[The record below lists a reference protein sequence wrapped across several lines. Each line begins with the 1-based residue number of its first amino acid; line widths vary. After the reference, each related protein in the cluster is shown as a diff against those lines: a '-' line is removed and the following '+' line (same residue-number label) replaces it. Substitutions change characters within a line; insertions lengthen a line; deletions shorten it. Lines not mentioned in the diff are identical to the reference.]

1 MIQRYRED
9 LQARPDARRTVA
21 TYAHE
26 MGRVE
31 VNAFRT
37 QLAVEGR
44 VSASTQNQELSELLF
59 LDRELLGRDLDREG
73 VWRRVVKR

>member
-37 QLAVEGR
+37 QLTVEGR
-44 VSASTQNQELSELLF
+44 VSASTQNLALSTLLF
-59 LDRELLGRDLDREG
+59 LELELLGRDLDLEG
-73 VWRRVVKR
+73 AWRRVGER